1 VLSIQ
6 QRIFRSW
13 VAKIL
18 NLLRRSYPSHLKLF
32 GEGLVGRCSFG
43 ERAMAD
49 LAPVNTFLRTVPDTL
64 LGPMP
69 WRLPP
74 LRSLFALFMLAE
86 TDLLDQCGTLAEHVL

>member
-1 VLSIQ
+1 
-6 QRIFRSW
+6 
-13 VAKIL
+13 
-18 NLLRRSYPSHLKLF
+18 
-32 GEGLVGRCSFG
+32 
-43 ERAMAD
+43 MAD

-64 LGPMP
+64 LEPMP

>member
-1 VLSIQ
+1 
-6 QRIFRSW
+6 
-13 VAKIL
+13 
-18 NLLRRSYPSHLKLF
+18 
-32 GEGLVGRCSFG
+32 
-43 ERAMAD
+43 MAD
-49 LAPVNTFLRTVPDTL
+49 LAPVITHDPDTL